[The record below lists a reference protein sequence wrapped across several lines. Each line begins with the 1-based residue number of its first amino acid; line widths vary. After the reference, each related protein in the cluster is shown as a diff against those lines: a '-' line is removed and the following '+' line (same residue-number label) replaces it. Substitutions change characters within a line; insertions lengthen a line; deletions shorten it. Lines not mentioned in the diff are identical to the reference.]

1 MGETCGLKMI
11 YDTYPVDS
19 KCPLCLQIEKKQR
32 RYEKARADYARWSG
46 DAARK
51 ASASK
56 AYDEINALYQEIV
69 RLQKD
74 RESRIR
80 QVGNN
85 RRSDARSN
93 GSHGTNGTHAPH

>member
-11 YDTYPVDS
+11 YDTNHVDG

-32 RYEKARADYARWSG
+32 RYEKARADYARWAG
-46 DAARK
+46 DSARK
-51 ASASK
+51 ASAAK
-56 AYDEINALYQEIV
+56 AYDEMNALYQEMV

-80 QVGNN
+80 QVGNG
-85 RRSDARSN
+85 RRADHREHRA
-93 GSHGTNGTHAPH
+93 H

>member
-11 YDTYPVDS
+11 YDTYPIDG
-19 KCPLCLQIEKKQR
+19 KCQLCLQIDKKQR
-32 RYEKARADYARWSG
+32 RYEKARADFARWSG
-46 DAARK
+46 DSTRK

-56 AYDEINALYQEIV
+56 AYEEMNALYQEVI

-80 QVGNN
+80 QVGNG
-85 RRSDARSN
+85 RRSDVRPQYPQSA
-93 GSHGTNGTHAPH
+93 HA